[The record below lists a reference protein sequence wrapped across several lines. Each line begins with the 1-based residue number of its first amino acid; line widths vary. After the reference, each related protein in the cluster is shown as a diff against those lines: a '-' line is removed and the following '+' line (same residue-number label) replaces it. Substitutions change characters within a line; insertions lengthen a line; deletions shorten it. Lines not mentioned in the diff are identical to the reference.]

1 MGVLKA
7 SLRNLEGVDLVS
19 ELRPGVKNLLFLIK
33 KGVFLTFVRS
43 PSSFPLAKRPKK
55 RSESAF

>member
-19 ELRPGVKNLLFLIK
+19 ELRPGVKKIFY
-33 KGVFLTFVRS
+33 F
-43 PSSFPLAKRPKK
+43 
-55 RSESAF
+55 